1 MTMDKPNK
9 KPSDETPKITVDY
22 DDPDVEDIMRQIQ
35 AHTAPRAKTAEAQG
49 SEERRAE
56 SEPPGSPERGEST
69 SSASHLPEPVLEPLP
84 LTGAKRLLLKVMRPF
99 SPLIKL
105 LILPVHREL
114 IETVHRLDFT
124 NRRLDFINARFEAA
138 LEALSRELYGST
150 AVLDRKVDEF
160 NDATNLRLDK
170 AVHDLGR
177 TMEYTKL
184 LHSLSH
190 NLVVELSKLKIEEED
205 LKVKTRI
212 MEKDFEFLRSKEN
225 ALEKQVF
232 K

>member
-1 MTMDKPNK
+1 MDDQSK
-9 KPSDETPKITVDY
+9 KTRHETFKISVDY

-35 AHTAPRAKTAEAQG
+35 AVAASRAQAAGPQTAEG
-49 SEERRAE
+49 HPPE
-56 SEPPGSPERGEST
+56 SEPTDSRAGGAST
-69 SSASHLPEPVLEPLP
+69 PSAPQPPEPVLEPLP
-84 LTGAKRLLLKVMRPF
+84 LSGAKRLLLKIMRPF

-124 NRRLDFINARFEAA
+124 NRRLDFINTRFETA
-138 LEALSRELYGST
+138 LDALSRELYGST
-150 AVLDRKVDEF
+150 EALNRKVDGF
-160 NDATNLRLDK
+160 NDATNQRLDK
-170 AVHDLGR
+170 AFHDLGR

-212 MEKDFEFLRSKEN
+212 LEKDFDFLRSKEN
-225 ALEKQVF
+225 ALEKQLF
-232 K
+232 R

>member
-1 MTMDKPNK
+1 MDDESK
-9 KPSDETPKITVDY
+9 KPLGEAPKITVNY

-35 AHTAPRAKTAEAQG
+35 SRAASRTKPAEVQD
-49 SEERRAE
+49 SDERRPL
-56 SEPPGSPERGEST
+56 SGRPDSRTGGESN
-69 SSASHLPEPVLEPLP
+69 SSVPHPPEPVLEPLP
-84 LTGAKRLLLKVMRPF
+84 LTGVKRLLLKVMRPF

-124 NRRLDFINARFEAA
+124 NRRLDFLNARFEAA
-138 LEALSRELYGST
+138 WKSLSRDLYEST
-150 AVLDRKVDEF
+150 DTLNRKVDGF
-160 NDATNLRLDK
+160 NDATNQRLDK
-170 AVHDLGR
+170 AFHDLGR

-212 MEKDFEFLRSKEN
+212 MEKDFEFLRNKEN

-232 K
+232 R